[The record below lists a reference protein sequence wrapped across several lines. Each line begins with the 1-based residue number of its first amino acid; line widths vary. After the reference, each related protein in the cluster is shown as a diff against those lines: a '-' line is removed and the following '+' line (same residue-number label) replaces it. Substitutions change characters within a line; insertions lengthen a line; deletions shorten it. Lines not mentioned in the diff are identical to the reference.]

1 MSSQGSFQVV
11 DQIDEASAKSEA
23 SQSQDETEVKP
34 ADLNCES
41 ILYFS

>member
-23 SQSQDETEVKP
+23 SESRDEAEVKP
-34 ADLNCES
+34 EDLNCK
-41 ILYFS
+41 